1 MADKIQRSFT
11 AGELSPALRSR
22 ADLAKYANGLALCEN
37 VIVRAQGGAY
47 SRPGLRFVGE
57 VGDSL
62 NRARLIKFSFNVEQ
76 TYVLLFENLKLR
88 VIKNG
93 GYIETSPSVPYE
105 MVTPYTTAQLPR
117 LVVTQDADVMTITH
131 PDHDP
136 SNLNRLSE
144 TNWTLTTINYT
155 SQVTAPGTL
164 TLATI
169 GTGAG
174 SYTKTYRYVVT
185 AVSATT
191 GVESLPSPEQSTAT
205 ASLTETAGVKI
216 TFSAVADIEYYR
228 IYKEPGSDTSV
239 SSGTFGW
246 IGDTKAT
253 TFADFNLAPITSDA
267 PPQDRQPFTGTGN
280 KPATVTYY
288 QQRQVFANTNLE
300 PQSIFTTQTAIYD
313 SLRTS
318 NPSRA
323 DDAVTFTIKAQQ
335 VNEIR
340 HLVPLDSLIVLTSGG
355 EWKTTEGQDQVLT
368 PSTVG
373 VRPQSFNGASWVP
386 PVTINNTALYIQ
398 EKGSRVRDLGY
409 EFSSS
414 TYTGNDLSIMSEH
427 LFEGYQIEEMAFA
440 AEPYGILWCVR
451 NDGVLI
457 ALTYQREHQVWGWHH
472 HVTDGIIESVNVISE
487 DNRDALYLI
496 VKRTINGANVRYV
509 ERMEVRDTSS
519 ASAPFC
525 VDSGL
530 SYNGAPAT
538 IISGLNHLEGEDVT
552 VLADGNEVTGMT
564 VVSGSITLPRAA
576 SVVHVGLPYLP
587 VIELL
592 DVDINSPSESVKANQ
607 ISVSRVTIEVEKSRG
622 GFVGPK
628 LDDGSTGQMI
638 EIKPRF
644 QSDGYETI
652 ELKTFKQ
659 AVDIAPGWS
668 QGGGIRIEQRS
679 PLPLTILSV
688 IPKIDVS

>member
-37 VIVRAQGGAY
+37 FIVRAQGGVY
-47 SRPGLRFVGE
+47 SRPGLRYVGE
-57 VGDSL
+57 LGDSSS
-62 NRARLIKFSFNVEQ
+62 RGRLIRFSFNVEQ
-76 TYVLLFENLKLR
+76 TYILVFEDLKVR
-88 VIKNG
+88 VIKEG
-93 GYIETSPSVPYE
+93 GYIEASAGVPYE
-105 MVTPYTTAQLPR
+105 LATPYTTAQLAR

-131 PDHDP
+131 PSHDP
-136 SNLNRLSE
+136 RNLNRLSE
-144 TNWTLTTINYT
+144 TNWTLTVIDYA

-164 TLATI
+164 TLAAV
-169 GTGAG
+169 GTGPG
-174 SYTKTYRYVVT
+174 SYTKTYRYVAT
-185 AVSATT
+185 AVDTD
-191 GVESLPSPEQSTAT
+191 GVESLVSPENSIAT

-216 TFSAVADIEYYR
+216 TFSAVAGIEYYR
-228 IYKEPGSDTSV
+228 IYKEPGSDASV
-239 SSGTFGW
+239 STGTYGW

-253 TFADFNLAPITSDA
+253 TFTDFNLAPITSDA
-267 PPQDRQPFTGTGN
+267 PPEDRQPFAGTNN

-288 QQRQVFANTNLE
+288 QQRQVFGNTNLE
-300 PQSIFTTQTAIYD
+300 PQAIFTTQTAIYD

-318 NPSRA
+318 NPTRS

-335 VNEIR
+335 VNEVR

-386 PVTINNTALYIQ
+386 PVTINNTALYVQ

-472 HVTDGIIESVNVISE
+472 HVTDGTIESVNVISE

-496 VKRTINGANVRYV
+496 VKRTINGADVRYV

-530 SYNGAPAT
+530 SYNGSSAT
-538 IISGLNHLEGEDVT
+538 IISGLDHLEGEDVA

-564 VVSGSITLPRAA
+564 VISGSITLPRAA
-576 SVVHVGLPYLP
+576 TVVHVGLAYLP

-592 DVDINSPSESVKANQ
+592 DVDINSSSESIKANE

-628 LDDGSTGQMI
+628 LDGGLTGEMI

-659 AVDIAPGWS
+659 SVDIVPGWS
-668 QGGGIRIEQRS
+668 QGGGVRIEQRS